1 MHDDDVDGLLRKYRP
16 AAPSRAFED
25 SLLQS
30 LDRETLRPPQPRT
43 WPWAVAAAALLAI
56 TVGLH
61 AVSMTAPGPLEPR
74 LNIRRVQDLADDIG
88 GPNARVMAEYI
99 VRQEQRA
106 DDEAE
111 QVRAANAAREGSTR

>member
-16 AAPSRAFED
+16 AAPSRAFEEN
-25 SLLQS
+25 LLQS
-30 LDRETLRPPQPRT
+30 LDRETWRAREPRT

-61 AVSMTAPGPLEPR
+61 VVSMTAPVPLEPR
-74 LNIRRVQDLADDIG
+74 LDLRRVQDLADDIG